1 MEQRWNL
8 GLILSFLQSREKVAS
23 SHWSPEGASDS
34 WEGQALHAPD
44 IFTQGHLEQNEAPQ
58 LQFFM
63 GPVSAVLGS
72 VCVAGRAA
80 KEGASRK
87 QAPALSAVLVRGLGR
102 DRRQCERVWVA
113 EQGQTWVSARRWMG
127 ETQPLAAH
135 WTENEEGHREPE
147 I

>member
-1 MEQRWNL
+1 MEQKWNL

-34 WEGQALHAPD
+34 WKGQALHAPD

-80 KEGASRK
+80 KEGASRR
-87 QAPALSAVLVRGLGR
+87 QAPALSVVLVRGLGR
-102 DRRQCERVWVA
+102 DREAV
-113 EQGQTWVSARRWMG
+113 
-127 ETQPLAAH
+127 
-135 WTENEEGHREPE
+135 
-147 I
+147 

>member
-44 IFTQGHLEQNEAPQ
+44 IFIQGHLEQNEAPQ

-63 GPVSAVLGS
+63 GPVSLYWDL
-72 VCVAGRAA
+72 CVWLAGPQR
-80 KEGASRK
+80 KE
-87 QAPALSAVLVRGLGR
+87 QAGGRTLLLV
-102 DRRQCERVWVA
+102 
-113 EQGQTWVSARRWMG
+113 
-127 ETQPLAAH
+127 
-135 WTENEEGHREPE
+135 
-147 I
+147 